1 MKTELDKYF
10 GKPDINKKGYI
21 EKHVERHQWLINIK
35 EIVAAAFINEK
46 SDFKI
51 ASIILTSE
59 VIPLSYISR
68 IGIPLPIVAYSQL
81 VSNGI
86 EQLYAITGTNLSK

>member
-21 EKHVERHQWLINIK
+21 EKHVERHQWLINNK
-35 EIVAAAFINEK
+35 EIVAAFINEK

-59 VIPLSYISR
+59 VIPLSFISR
-68 IGIPLPIVAYSQL
+68 IGTPLPIVAYSQL

>member
-1 MKTELDKYF
+1 MTASTTTAS
-10 GKPDINKKGYI
+10 GKKGYI
-21 EKHVERHQWLINIK
+21 EKHVERHQWLMRNK
-35 EIVAAAFINEK
+35 AVVAVFINEK

-68 IGIPLPIVAYSQL
+68 IGTPLPIVAYSQL

-86 EQLYAITGTNLSK
+86 DRLYAIVNTNLTK